1 MPRRSGSPLGTG
13 LEACVPTHASSAS
26 FSSSANPL
34 NSSREQGRPHSFQIR
49 MFRKP
54 EAIMVRTQSSA
65 SVAVAHSSACSWIVV
80 PLVTLKRTD
89 AQMTDE

>member
-1 MPRRSGSPLGTG
+1 VGRKG
-13 LEACVPTHASSAS
+13 THASSAS
-26 FSSSANPL
+26 FSSSANPFEFV
-34 NSSREQGRPHSFQIR
+34 EQGRPPSFQIR

-80 PLVTLKRTD
+80 PLVILKRTD